1 MGSAKYA
8 KKAKFS
14 KILFS
19 TQTYVEEKQNGWS

>member
-8 KKAKFS
+8 KKSKFS

-19 TQTYVEEKQNGWS
+19 TQTYVEEKQNEWS